1 MTEPSRLETAVD
13 ALQLAVNSLQ
23 TTLITME
30 HAVTSN
36 ASSTRDLNES
46 VKGLR
51 TEMAQTYVRK
61 DVLEPT
67 LETLKA
73 NVKEHDDWIT
83 WVTRIVL
90 ALVLVA
96 VVGGVIVTG
105 K

>member
-1 MTEPSRLETAVD
+1 MSEPTRLEAAVD
-13 ALQLAVNSLQ
+13 ALQTAVVSLQ

-30 HAVTSN
+30 HAVTTN
-36 ASSTRDLNES
+36 ASSTRDLNET

-61 DVLEPT
+61 DVLEPM
-67 LETLKA
+67 LEGIKL

-83 WVTRIVL
+83 WVTRIVIS
-90 ALVLVA
+90 A
-96 VVGGVIVTG
+96 VIIAVIGGVIVTG